1 MAKVI
6 YTPPAKTWF
15 VADTHFGHG
24 KMVEPRGYKTV
35 EDMDRGLVANW
46 NNVVAPGD
54 EIFHLGDFAYKS
66 FPERTRAIF
75 AALNGIKHLVM
86 GNHDV
91 DNEVVLGLPWASPPA
106 HRRFL
111 RIGQQKIVL
120 DHYAGRTWAGSFRG
134 AIQLFGHSHG
144 RMPANS
150 QSCDVGLDAWAGEP
164 VGLDDITAY
173 LALQEPFHNEDANDD
188 EPDGPLP

>member
-6 YTPPAKTWF
+6 YTPPARVWF
-15 VADTHFGHG
+15 TGDTHFGHG

-35 EDMDRGLVANW
+35 EDMDRGLVAAW
-46 NNVVAPGD
+46 NNVVSPGD
-54 EIFHLGDFAYKS
+54 EVFHLGDFAYKS
-66 FPERTRAIF
+66 SLERTISIF
-75 AALNGIKHLVM
+75 AALNGKKHLVL

-91 DNEVVLGLPWASPPA
+91 DEEVTLGLAWASPPA

-111 RIGQQKIVL
+111 RIGQQKLVL

-150 QSCDVGLDAWAGEP
+150 QSCDVGVDAWAGEP
-164 VGLDDITAY
+164 VGLDDIVAY
-173 LALQEPFHNEDANDD
+173 LALQLPFHNEDSGD
-188 EPDGPLP
+188 EFDGGFRP